1 MIHLRLREEPTV
13 RLQVKDD
20 IYRIATKVAYEAN
33 VPIESFDGAYEY
45 TPTREAQV
53 VLIEGKKATD
63 NITINPIPS
72 NYGLITWDGSVLT
85 VS

>member
-33 VPIESFDGAYEY
+33 VPIEPFDGAYEY
-45 TPTREAQV
+45 TPTRETQV
-53 VLIEGKKATD
+53 VLIDGKKATD